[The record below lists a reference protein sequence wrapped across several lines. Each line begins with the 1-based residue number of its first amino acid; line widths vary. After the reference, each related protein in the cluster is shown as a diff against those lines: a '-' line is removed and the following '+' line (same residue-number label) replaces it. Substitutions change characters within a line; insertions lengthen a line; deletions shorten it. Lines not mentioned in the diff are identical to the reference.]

1 MGGAQMRPA
10 LTSGSGQQWH
20 LRTQVSIQ
28 AMDGGMQA
36 VATKADNS
44 RSRWRELLLPA
55 VWPTRASLLD
65 WATRIGVFAFS
76 LGILAVVQFSTP
88 SIVGNDGYYHI
99 KLAALMRSEGLKPD
113 FIWLPL
119 TILNPDQ
126 FVDHHFLFH
135 VLLMP
140 FTFGDLVAGAKWASV
155 LFAAMAVVA
164 IYWLLRRQAVPHA
177 ALWALG
183 TLAVS
188 EAFIFRM
195 SMPRAQSLSLTLLV
209 LALGWLLSGQH
220 RRLIGLGFLYVW
232 LYDAFPLLLLACA
245 CYVAAE
251 WLVAGRLQP
260 AALGYAGAGI
270 LLGLVI
276 NPYFPDNLLFIGR
289 HILPK
294 IADPTSV
301 SVGSEWY
308 PYDTAQLLSNS
319 GLALLAFVSG
329 GLALG
334 LVGRRM
340 RVETAT
346 ALLFGLAIGLMLFQ
360 ARRFVEYFPAF
371 ALIFA
376 AFAWA
381 PLLERARGRV
391 VVPGLAALGLGLG
404 LWLNLGASI
413 ESAQESKPAQR
424 YRAASAWLETHS
436 PADARI
442 FQTDWDDFPRLFF
455 YNTHNSYTVGLDPTY
470 LQLQDPD
477 LYELW
482 VDLTQGRS
490 EDLSAA
496 ILTSFD
502 AEYVLSD
509 LEHTRFLRAAAE
521 DPELTEVYRDEFA
534 VVFAVNTN
542 SSN

>member
-1 MGGAQMRPA
+1 MAGG
-10 LTSGSGQQWH
+10 
-20 LRTQVSIQ
+20 IQ
-28 AMDGGMQA
+28 S
-36 VATKADNS
+36 VATKPGNFRGRWQGL
-44 RSRWRELLLPA
+44 RSR
-55 VWPTRASLLD
+55 VGWPTRVSLRD
-65 WATRIGVFAFS
+65 WATLAGVCTVSIAFLS
-76 LGILAVVQFSTP
+76 IVQFSTP

-99 KLAALMRSEGLKPD
+99 KLAALMRSEGLRPD
-113 FIWLPL
+113 FGWLPL
-119 TILNPDQ
+119 TILSPEQ

-140 FTFGDLVAGAKWASV
+140 FTFGDLIAGAKWASV
-155 LFAAMAVVA
+155 LFASSAVVA
-164 IYWLLRRQAVPHA
+164 IWWLLRRQAVPHA

-195 SMPRAQSLSLTLLV
+195 SMPRAQSLSLTVLV
-209 LALGWLLSGQH
+209 LALGWMLSGQH

-251 WLVAGRLQP
+251 WLVAGRLRP
-260 AALGYAGAGI
+260 EPLGYAGVGI

-301 SVGSEWY
+301 NVGSEWY
-308 PYDTAQLLSNS
+308 PYGTAQLLSNS
-319 GLALLAFVSG
+319 GLALLAFVSA

-334 LVGRRM
+334 LAGRRM
-340 RVETAT
+340 RVGTAT
-346 ALLFGLAIGLMLFQ
+346 ALLFSLAVGLMLFQ

-381 PLLERARGRV
+381 PLLERARSRV
-391 VVPGLAALGLGLG
+391 VLPGLAALGLGLG

-413 ESAQESKPAQR
+413 ESAQGSKPAQR
-424 YRAASAWLETHS
+424 YRAASAWLERNTPS
-436 PADARI
+436 GARV
-442 FQTDWDDFPRLFF
+442 FQTDWDDFPRLFY
-455 YNTHNSYTVGLDPTY
+455 YNNHNTYTVGLDPTY

-496 ILTSFD
+496 IVASFGG
-502 AEYVLSD
+502 EYVLTD
-509 LEHTRFLRAAAE
+509 LEHERFLRAAEE
-521 DPELTEVYRDEFA
+521 DLEMTEVYRDEFA
-534 VVFAVNTN
+534 AVFAVEGIPAK
-542 SSN
+542 

>member
-1 MGGAQMRPA
+1 MAPRLSVPPRPEGDFRTQKSNSA
-10 LTSGSGQQWH
+10 MTSGVQS
-20 LRTQVSIQ
+20 
-28 AMDGGMQA
+28 
-36 VATKADNS
+36 VATKAGDI
-44 RSRWRELLLPA
+44 RDGWRGLRLRLGWA
-55 VWPTRASLLD
+55 VRVNWRA
-65 WATRIGVFAFS
+65 WATLAGVCAASIGF
-76 LGILAVVQFSTP
+76 LTVVQVATP

-99 KLAALMRSEGLKPD
+99 KLAALMRAEGLKPD
-113 FIWLPL
+113 FVWLPL
-119 TILNPDQ
+119 TILSANQ

-135 VLLMP
+135 VLLIP
-140 FTFGDLVAGAKWASV
+140 FTFGDLIAGAKWASV
-155 LFAAMAVVA
+155 LFAASAVVA
-164 IYWLLRRQAVPHA
+164 IWWLLRRQAVPHSA
-177 ALWALG
+177 IWALG

-209 LALGWLLSGQH
+209 LAMGWLLSGQH
-220 RRLIGLGFLYVW
+220 RRLVGLGFLYVW

-251 WLVAGRLQP
+251 WMMAGRLRLEP
-260 AALGYAGAGI
+260 LGYAGVGI
-270 LLGLVI
+270 GLGLVI

-294 IADPTSV
+294 LADATSV
-301 SVGSEWY
+301 NVGSEWY

-334 LVGRRM
+334 LAGRRM
-340 RVETAT
+340 RVGTAT

-376 AFAWA
+376 AFAWR
-381 PLLERARGRV
+381 PLLERAKNGSV
-391 VVPGLAALGLGLG
+391 LPALAAAGLGLG
-404 LWLNLGASI
+404 LWFNLGASL
-413 ESAQESKPAQR
+413 EGAQGSKPAQR
-424 YRAASAWLETHS
+424 FQAASAWLENHTL
-436 PADARI
+436 AGARV

-455 YNTHNSYTVGLDPTY
+455 YNTHNTYTLGLDPTY
-470 LQLQDPD
+470 LQLQDPK
-477 LYELW
+477 LYDLW

-496 ILTSFD
+496 IVDSFE
-502 AEYVLSD
+502 AKYVLSD
-509 LEHTRFLRAAAE
+509 LEHSRFLRAAE
-521 DPELTEVYRDEFA
+521 QDPEMSEVYRDEFA
-534 VVFAVNTN
+534 VVFAVNQVP
-542 SSN
+542 SE

>member
-1 MGGAQMRPA
+1 VGWPSRVG
-10 LTSGSGQQWH
+10 
-20 LRTQVSIQ
+20 LR
-28 AMDGGMQA
+28 
-36 VATKADNS
+36 
-44 RSRWRELLLPA
+44 
-55 VWPTRASLLD
+55 D
-65 WATRIGVFAFS
+65 WATLVGVCTVAIAFLS
-76 LGILAVVQFSTP
+76 IVQFSTP

-99 KLAALMRSEGLKPD
+99 KLAALMRSEGLRPD
-113 FIWLPL
+113 FGWLPL
-119 TILNPDQ
+119 TILSPDQ

-140 FTFGDLVAGAKWASV
+140 FTFGDLIAGAKWASV
-155 LFAAMAVVA
+155 LFGSSAVVA
-164 IYWLLRRQAVPHA
+164 IWWLLRGQAVPHA

-195 SMPRAQSLSLTLLV
+195 SMPRAQSLSLTVLV

-220 RRLIGLGFLYVW
+220 RQLIGLGFLYVW

-251 WLVAGRLQP
+251 WLVAGRLRP
-260 AALGYAGAGI
+260 APLGYAGMGI

-276 NPYFPDNLLFIGR
+276 NPYFPENLLFIGR

-294 IADPTSV
+294 LADATSV
-301 SVGSEWY
+301 NVGSEWY

-329 GLALG
+329 VFALG
-334 LVGRRM
+334 LAGRRM
-340 RVETAT
+340 RVDTAT
-346 ALLFGLAIGLMLFQ
+346 ALLFSLAVGLMLFQ
-360 ARRFVEYFPAF
+360 ARRFVEYSPAF

-381 PLLERARGRV
+381 PLLERARSRAV
-391 VVPGLAALGLGLG
+391 LPGLAGLGLGLG

-413 ESAQESKPAQR
+413 ESAQGSKPAERFQ
-424 YRAASAWLETHS
+424 AASAWLVTHT
-436 PADARI
+436 PAGARI
-442 FQTDWDDFPRLFF
+442 FQTDWDDFPRLFY
-455 YNTHNSYTVGLDPTY
+455 YNTHNTYTIGLDPTY
-470 LQLQDPD
+470 LQLADPA

-496 ILTSFD
+496 IVDSFG

-509 LEHTRFLRAAAE
+509 LEHERFLRTAAA
-521 DPELTEVYRDEFA
+521 DPEMIEVYRDEFA
-534 VVFAVNTN
+534 VVFAVEGIPAK
-542 SSN
+542 

>member
-1 MGGAQMRPA
+1 MAGGVQ
-10 LTSGSGQQWH
+10 S
-20 LRTQVSIQ
+20 
-28 AMDGGMQA
+28 
-36 VATKADNS
+36 VATKAGNL
-44 RSRWRELLLPA
+44 RSRWRGLRLRVGL
-55 VWPTRASLLD
+55 PTRVGLRD
-65 WATRIGVFAFS
+65 WATLAGLCAASIGFHA
-76 LGILAVVQFSTP
+76 IVQFSTP
-88 SIVGNDGYYHI
+88 SIIGNDGYYHI
-99 KLAALMRSEGLKPD
+99 KLAALMQSVGLKPD
-113 FIWLPL
+113 FVWLPL

-135 VLLMP
+135 ALLIP
-140 FTFGDLVAGAKWASV
+140 FTFGDLIAGAKSASV
-155 LFAAMAVVA
+155 LFASSAVVA
-164 IYWLLRRQAVPHA
+164 IWWMLRRRAVAHA

-195 SMPRAQSLSLTLLV
+195 SMPRAQSVSLTILV

-220 RRLIGLGFLYVW
+220 RRLVVLGFVYVW
-232 LYDAFPLLLLACA
+232 LYDAFPLLLLVSA

-251 WLVAGRLQP
+251 WLVSGRVRP
-260 AALGYAGAGI
+260 APLGYAGMGI

-276 NPYFPDNLLFIGR
+276 NPYFPDNLLFIAR

-294 IADPTSV
+294 LADATSV
-301 SVGSEWY
+301 NVGSEWY
-308 PYDTAQLLSNS
+308 PYDTGQLLSNS
-319 GLALLAFVSG
+319 GFGLLAFVSG
-329 GLALG
+329 VFALG
-334 LVGRRM
+334 LAGRRM

-346 ALLFGLAIGLMLFQ
+346 ALLFSVAVGLMLFQ

-381 PLLERARGRV
+381 PLLEGARRRV
-391 VVPGLAALGLGLG
+391 LLPGLAALGLGLG

-413 ESAQESKPAQR
+413 ESAQGSKPAQR
-424 YRAASAWLETHS
+424 YQAASAWLESHT
-436 PADARI
+436 PAGARV
-442 FQTDWDDFPRLFF
+442 FQTDWDDFPRLFY
-455 YNTHNSYTVGLDPTY
+455 YNTHNTYTLGLDPTY

-496 ILTSFD
+496 IVDSFG
-502 AEYVLSD
+502 ANYVLTD
-509 LEHTRFLRAAAE
+509 LEHKRFLRAAEE

-534 VVFAVNTN
+534 VVFAVERNR
-542 SSN
+542 

>member
-1 MGGAQMRPA
+1 V
-10 LTSGSGQQWH
+10 S
-20 LRTQVSIQ
+20 LR
-28 AMDGGMQA
+28 
-36 VATKADNS
+36 
-44 RSRWRELLLPA
+44 
-55 VWPTRASLLD
+55 D
-65 WATRIGVFAFS
+65 WATLTGICAASIGF
-76 LGILAVVQFSTP
+76 LTIVQFSTP

-99 KLAALMRSEGLKPD
+99 KLAALMRAEGLKPE
-113 FIWLPL
+113 FVWLPL
-119 TILNPDQ
+119 TILNIDQ

-140 FTFGDLVAGAKWASV
+140 FTLGDLIVGAKWASV
-155 LFAAMAVVA
+155 LFASAAVVA
-164 IYWLLRRQAVPHA
+164 IWWMLRRQAVPHA
-177 ALWALG
+177 AFWALG

-195 SMPRAQSLSLTLLV
+195 SMPRAQSLSLTMLV
-209 LALGWLLSGQH
+209 LALGWLLSGHH
-220 RRLIGLGFLYVW
+220 RRLVVLGFVYVW

-251 WLVAGRLQP
+251 WLVTGRLRP
-260 AALGYAGAGI
+260 APLGYAGMGI

-294 IADPTSV
+294 LTDATSV

-308 PYDTAQLLSNS
+308 PYDTGQLLSNS
-319 GLALLAFVSG
+319 GVALLAFASG
-329 GLALG
+329 VLALG
-334 LVGRRM
+334 LAGRRM

-381 PLLERARGRV
+381 PLLERPSRRV
-391 VVPGLAALGLGLG
+391 VLPGLAALGLGLG

-413 ESAQESKPAQR
+413 ESAQGSRPAQR
-424 YRAASAWLETHS
+424 YQAASAWLETHT
-436 PADARI
+436 PARARI
-442 FQTDWDDFPRLFF
+442 FQTDWDDFPRLFY
-455 YNTHNSYTVGLDPTY
+455 YNTHNTYTLGLDPTY

-496 ILTSFD
+496 IVTSFG
-502 AEYVLSD
+502 AEYVLTD
-509 LEHTRFLRAAAE
+509 LEHERFLRASEE
-521 DPELTEVYRDEFA
+521 DPELAEVYRDEFA
-534 VVFAVNTN
+534 VMFAVEGNR
-542 SSN
+542 

>member
-1 MGGAQMRPA
+1 
-10 LTSGSGQQWH
+10 
-20 LRTQVSIQ
+20 
-28 AMDGGMQA
+28 
-36 VATKADNS
+36 
-44 RSRWRELLLPA
+44 
-55 VWPTRASLLD
+55 
-65 WATRIGVFAFS
+65 
-76 LGILAVVQFSTP
+76 VQFSTP

-99 KLAALMRSEGLKPD
+99 KLAALMRAGGLKPD
-113 FIWLPL
+113 FVWLPL

-140 FTFGDLVAGAKWASV
+140 FTLGDLIVGAKWASV
-155 LFAAMAVVA
+155 LFASTAVVA
-164 IYWLLRRQAVPHA
+164 IWWMLRRQTVPHA
-177 ALWALG
+177 AFWALG

-195 SMPRAQSLSLTLLV
+195 SMPRAQSLSLTMLV

-251 WLVAGRLQP
+251 WLVAGRLRLKP
-260 AALGYAGAGI
+260 LGYAGMGI

-276 NPYFPDNLLFIGR
+276 NPYFPDNLSFVGR

-294 IADPTSV
+294 LANATSV

-319 GLALLAFVSG
+319 GIALLALASG
-329 GLALG
+329 VFALG
-334 LVGRRM
+334 LAGRRM

-346 ALLFGLAIGLMLFQ
+346 ALLLSLAVGLMLFQ

-381 PLLERARGRV
+381 PLIEGASRRV
-391 VVPGLAALGLGLG
+391 VLPGLAALALGMG

-413 ESAQESKPAQR
+413 KSAHASKPAQR
-424 YRAASAWLETHS
+424 YQAASAWLERNTPS
-436 PADARI
+436 GARV

-455 YNTHNSYTVGLDPTY
+455 HNNHNTYTIGLDPTY

-482 VDLTQGRS
+482 VDLTQGRA

-496 ILTSFD
+496 IVDSFGV
-502 AEYVLSD
+502 EYVLTD
-509 LEHTRFLRAAAE
+509 LEHERFLQAAEE

-534 VVFAVNTN
+534 VVFAVEGNR
-542 SSN
+542 